1 MRSKEGRKVD
11 TGRGFKDSKSFMMKF
26 VAWQQDDSDVKVKS
40 FREAVI
46 FRLHYSS
53 PLAFVVAN
61 NKHFLLGLFSLSL
74 SLHNKKSASRG
85 RGIATAERVA
95 VNFSIHN
102 SQRWHNT
109 NVSL

>member
-1 MRSKEGRKVD
+1 
-11 TGRGFKDSKSFMMKF
+11 MMKF

-61 NKHFLLGLFSLSL
+61 NKHFLLGLFSLSRCIIK
-74 SLHNKKSASRG
+74 SLQ
-85 RGIATAERVA
+85 AEEEE
-95 VNFSIHN
+95 
-102 SQRWHNT
+102 
-109 NVSL
+109 SLQPSGSL